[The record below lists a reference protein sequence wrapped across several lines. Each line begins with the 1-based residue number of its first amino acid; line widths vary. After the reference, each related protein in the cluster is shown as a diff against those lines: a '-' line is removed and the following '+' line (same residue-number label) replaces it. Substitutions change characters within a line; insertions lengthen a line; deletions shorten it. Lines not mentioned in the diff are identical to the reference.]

1 MKVLVTG
8 CAGFIGFHLTRALL
22 QLGYEVTGID
32 NINDYYDVELKY
44 DRLGELG
51 ISRANIGTVAFSS
64 NLKYPNLKFCK
75 MDLIDQTAI
84 FSLFENSNFDLVCH
98 LAAQAGVRYSITQPQ
113 RYIDSNIVGFFNI
126 LEASRKS
133 AVGHL
138 VYASSSSVYGLGT
151 VLPFS
156 TGENTDQPAS
166 LYAATKKCNE
176 LMAHSYS
183 HVFGLPTT
191 GLRFFTVYGPW
202 GRPDMAM
209 YLFTKAISEQRPIQV
224 FNQGNMKR
232 DFTYIDDI
240 VDGIIKVIEKAA
252 REGSNTMLKGK
263 TAIPYHVYNIGRGK
277 SIPLEEFI
285 TEIEKQ
291 LGVAAMRELMPM
303 QAGDI
308 AETWSD
314 IDEMR
319 NDFRYQP
326 HIDVATGVKHFV
338 DWYSV
343 YYAKEKIEKELSV
356 LNESLSQ

>member
-1 MKVLVTG
+1 MKILVTG
-8 CAGFIGFHLTRALL
+8 CAGFIGFHLTRELL

-32 NINDYYDVELKY
+32 NINDYYDVGLKY
-44 DRLGELG
+44 DRLSELG
-51 ISRANIGTVAFSS
+51 ISRADISSFPFSS
-64 NLKYPNLKFCK
+64 NLKYTNLKFFK
-75 MDLIDQTAI
+75 MDLVDQPAI
-84 FSLFENSNFDLVCH
+84 FSLFENSGFDLVCH
-98 LAAQAGVRYSITQPQ
+98 LAAQAGVRYSIAQPQ
-113 RYIDSNIVGFFNI
+113 RYIDSNIQGFFNI

-133 AVGHL
+133 AVRHL

-151 VLPFS
+151 TLPFS
-156 TGENTDQPAS
+156 TAENTDQPAS

-209 YLFTKAISEQRPIQV
+209 FLFTKAISEQKPLQV

-232 DFTYIDDI
+232 DFTYVDDI
-240 VDGIIKVIEKAA
+240 VDGIVKVIEKAA
-252 REGSNTMLKGK
+252 RGIASTGK

-291 LGVAAMRELMPM
+291 LGVKAMRELMPM

-326 HIDVATGVKHFV
+326 HVDVATGVKHFV

-343 YYAKEKIEKELSV
+343 YYAKQKAPQELSV
-356 LNESLSQ
+356 LDEPLSQ